1 MAEFKYKAK
10 SPAGKVQEGQIN
22 APSREMAR
30 TLLARKKLIVISLR
44 EASLADSQDS
54 ESGGKVF
61 FGGRVRID
69 SKGNITL
76 GSPQTFRVPDR
87 ELVIMTKQLATMLNS
102 GIPLNQ
108 SLDILSKQQR
118 LPLFGSVLSGVRRG
132 IEEGNSLSQSMA
144 RYPRCFDPLFRSMIK
159 AGEESGRLADIML
172 KLLEYIEKSAKIK
185 SQLKSAMVYPALIVT
200 VAVGVVAGLMIFVV
214 PAFTKQFTD
223 SGKPLPELTMVVV
236 QVSNFFVNYTHYLLG
251 LLILMGF
258 GVAQYIKTPKGRY
271 QFDAMLLKAPIVGD
285 VIKKISVGRFCS
297 TMASMLSSGV
307 NLLQAL
313 SICAASSGNAVMEKF
328 ILECRT
334 RIEKGQQ
341 MSVPLAE
348 NPIFPKMVVSMIQV
362 GEQSGKTDEMLM
374 KVAAFYEE
382 EVDQAI
388 KTMLSM
394 VEPLLIV
401 GIGGVVGFIVIAMYL
416 PIFDLGSVVGG

>member
-1 MAEFKYKAK
+1 MPEFSYKVRDA
-10 SPAGKVQEGQIN
+10 AGKTQEGKIS
-22 APSREMAR
+22 APSKEMAR
-30 TLLARKKLIVISLR
+30 TLLARKRLAVVTLK
-44 EASLADSQDS
+44 EATAVDE
-54 ESGGKVF
+54 ESGPGGQVF

-69 SKGNITL
+69 SKGNITF
-76 GSPQTFRVPDR
+76 GSPQTFKVPDK

-118 LPLFGSVLSGVRRG
+118 IPMFGAVLSGVRKG
-132 IEEGNSLSQSMA
+132 IEEGNSLSQAMS
-144 RYPRCFDPLFRSMIK
+144 RYPLCFDSLFRSMIK

-172 KLLEYIEKSAKIK
+172 KLLEYIEKSSKIK
-185 SQLKSAMVYPALIVT
+185 SQLKSAMVYPSLVVF
-200 VAVGVVAGLMIFVV
+200 VAVAVVSGLMIFVV

-223 SGKPLPELTMVVV
+223 SGKPLPELTQIVVS
-236 QVSNFFVNYTHYLLG
+236 VSDFFVNQWYVLLG
-251 LLILMGF
+251 AVALAAVA
-258 GVAQYIKTPKGRY
+258 GVQYTKTPKGRY
-271 QFDAMLLKAPIVGD
+271 QFDMLLLKMPVIGD

-297 TMASMLSSGV
+297 TMSSMLSSGV

-313 SICAASSGNAVMEKF
+313 NICAASSGNAVMEKF
-328 ILECRT
+328 ILECKT

-341 MSVPLAE
+341 MSVPLSE

-374 KVAAFYEE
+374 KVAAFYED

-388 KTMLSM
+388 KTMLGM
-394 VEPLLIV
+394 IEPILIV

-416 PIFDLGSVVGG
+416 PIFDLGNTIGG